1 MSKKKKRKQR
11 EPEPLLSGLMRRYRK
26 WPRRIAITGA
36 LVGVV
41 VAIMVFANPFGGAIT
56 AIDANGEEVA
66 TGIIDG
72 QPNASARNG
81 RPAPNFLLPDYERNA
96 VRLSD
101 FQDKIVVINFWA
113 GWCTECDREMPDIV
127 RIAEKFPDDL
137 VVLAVN
143 AGDSKGTAENWAL
156 NRNLPLDMANF
167 VWVLDEREKVTRK
180 YQLNGMPHTFL
191 VDRGGTIFSRVD
203 GGTTY
208 EALLQTIE
216 FFLPSDRS
224 ATAR

>member
-1 MSKKKKRKQR
+1 MSKRKKRKQK
-11 EPEPLLSGLMRRYRK
+11 EPESLLSGLMRRYKK
-26 WPRRIAITGA
+26 WPRRIGIAGA

-41 VAIMVFANPFGGAIT
+41 VAVIFLTDPFGGAPT
-56 AIDANGEEVA
+56 AIDTNGEEVK

-72 QPNASARNG
+72 RPGARPRTG
-81 RPAPNFLLPDYERNA
+81 SPAPDFLLPDYDRQA

-101 FQDKIVVINFWA
+101 FEDKIVVVNFWA

-127 RIAEKFPDDL
+127 RIAERFPDDV

-143 AGDSKGTAENWAL
+143 AGDSKGTAEGWARA
-156 NRNLPLDMANF
+156 RNLPLDLANF
-167 VWVLDEREKVTRK
+167 VWVLDERQGVTRK

-191 VDRGGTIFSRVD
+191 VDRGGNIFSRVD

-208 EALLQTIE
+208 DALLQTIQS
-216 FFLPSDRS
+216 FLPAEPS
-224 ATAR
+224 ATAP